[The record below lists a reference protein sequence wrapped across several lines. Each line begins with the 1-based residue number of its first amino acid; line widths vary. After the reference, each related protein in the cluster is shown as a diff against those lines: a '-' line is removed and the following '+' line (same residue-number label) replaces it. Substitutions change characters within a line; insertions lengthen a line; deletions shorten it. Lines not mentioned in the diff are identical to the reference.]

1 MLTNLSEARA
11 VEEGGSA
18 ALLDQHPLVPLLDD
32 RQAAGRPGLGGAVL
46 NLIEPELFLAID
58 TDALKNKT
66 EINTALLWYI
76 GHQLKYILKIGL

>member
-32 RQAAGRPGLGGAVL
+32 RQAAGRSRLGGSVL
-46 NLIEPELFLAID
+46 NLIYPDFFCGDRIETDP
-58 TDALKNKT
+58 DALGKNG
-66 EINTALLWYI
+66 NQNCNAVA
-76 GHQLKYILKIGL
+76 H